1 MKVATFTIQV
11 IRTPLKMNSNS
22 IINFDIT
29 KKIPFIVSDLLA
41 IVKLGIDSATFFS
54 ADFRRRHLENIQTA

>member
-22 IINFDIT
+22 ISNFDIT
-29 KKIPFIVSDLLA
+29 KKTSDLLA

>member
-11 IRTPLKMNSNS
+11 IRTPLA
-22 IINFDIT
+22 ILILQ
-29 KKIPFIVSDLLA
+29 KKIPFIASDLLA

-54 ADFRRRHLENIQTA
+54 ADFRRRHLENIQIA